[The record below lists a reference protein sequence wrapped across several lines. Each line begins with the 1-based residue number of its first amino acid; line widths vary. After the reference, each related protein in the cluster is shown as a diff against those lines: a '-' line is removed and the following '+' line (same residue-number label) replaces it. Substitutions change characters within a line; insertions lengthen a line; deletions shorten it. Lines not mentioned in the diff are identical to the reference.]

1 MREALYLIIHF
12 LTLALIGEWH
22 TSGGGEATT
31 RRLSLMLGFCIIA
44 LSISEEVIGVF
55 HLYGFPQGNSV
66 CLLSHVIACCD

>member
-1 MREALYLIIHF
+1 MIIHF
-12 LTLALIGEWH
+12 LTYTLIGEWR
-22 TSGGGEATT
+22 TSGGGEAAA

-66 CLLSHVIACCD
+66 CLLSLVFASCD